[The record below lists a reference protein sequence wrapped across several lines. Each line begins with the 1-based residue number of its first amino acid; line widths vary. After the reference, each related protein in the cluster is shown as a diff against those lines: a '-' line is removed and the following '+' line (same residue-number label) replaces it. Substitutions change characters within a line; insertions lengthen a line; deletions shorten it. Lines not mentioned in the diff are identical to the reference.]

1 MFLSVG
7 LGDRVGGRRFVLSVM
22 TVISFGMFSRNG
34 TSPPSPALT

>member
-7 LGDRVGGRRFVLSVM
+7 LGDRVGRRFVLSVM

-34 TSPPSPALT
+34 TSPPSPVLT